1 MTDAAPAPLPPLP
14 DTRPRRPRHVVAWE
28 WARANLFDGAINTA
42 LTLATVAF
50 LVWFVP
56 IALRWLIVDAV
67 GFNGDVATCKTAGGA
82 CWAFLKAKGD
92 VILTGTY
99 PFDDRWRAQI
109 AALVT
114 LVTVGVA
121 LFWRGGFVGLVLLF
135 LAGCLAN
142 LVLLSGGVLGLR
154 PIDATRWNGLPL
166 VLFLSV
172 FTMGLALPVG
182 VGLALA
188 RKSKAVVI
196 RTVAI
201 AWIEAIR
208 GIPMVA
214 VLFAGVFI
222 LPLLMPPGWHVSSM
236 ISIFVVLTVF
246 HAAYFAEDA
255 RSGLDDFDKGQVEAA
270 HSLGLTHWRTLR
282 LVVLPQAL
290 RTALPALTNSII
302 GGFKDT
308 SLVAIVG
315 LFDLMATSRLAT
327 ADVEWQAYSLEANI
341 VVGVFYLVTCVA
353 VSERF
358 RRLARIA
365 PER

>member
-1 MTDAAPAPLPPLP
+1 MTDAASAPLPPLP

-42 LTLATVAF
+42 LTLATGAF

-172 FTMGLALPVG
+172 FTMALALPVG